1 MKSFTDLFIK
11 RPVLA
16 MVVSFVILIAG
27 SKALLPILFPSLQG
41 LGGLTV
47 RQYPRSDIASI
58 TVTTVYVG
66 ADAELVRGFITTP
79 LERAIAAADGIDYI
93 QSQSQQGI
101 STITVRLKLNYDPN
115 KALSDISSRVD
126 AIRRDL
132 PPEAEIP
139 VIAIQSADSQF
150 ASAYLSFTSDILQP
164 NEVTDYLVRLVQPRL
179 TAISGVQKADILGGR
194 TFAMRI
200 WMKPE
205 RMAALNISPSDV
217 KSALSRNNYLSA
229 VGNTKGSLLQVNL
242 TANTDLHTAEQ
253 FKKLVVRQDKN
264 TLVRLGDIADVVL
277 GAEDYNT
284 EVRFSGQKAVFM
296 GIWVL
301 PTANSV
307 DVIKRVRVELEQ
319 IKKELP
325 TGMTGEMAYDATAY
339 INDAIHEV
347 VKTLL
352 DTLLIVV
359 VVIFLFLGSFRSVL
373 VPIVAIPISLIG
385 ALFLMQLFGF
395 SLNLLT
401 LLAIVLSVGLVVDD
415 AIVVVENV
423 ERHMREGLSRMNAA
437 LVGARELIT
446 PIIAMTITLAAVY
459 TPIALQGG
467 LTGALFREFALTLAG
482 AVFISGVVALTLSP
496 MMSAHLLRPEHSDH
510 GFSGFVNRTFD
521 RFRDWYGSH
530 LDRTLNAR
538 PAVYVL
544 WAGISLIAIF
554 MFATIPKVATK
565 ELAPK
570 EDQGVIFG
578 IITAP
583 ANATID
589 DTIRYADAAGKVFQD
604 IPDTRFTFQ
613 ITFPDNG
620 FGGMVLKPWGTRK
633 TPTKAYLPVVQ
644 QKLAAIPGIQMFPIM
659 PEALPGSDNFPVSFV
674 IASTAS
680 QERILEL
687 ARGIFLKAM
696 QAHVFQFGDI
706 DTKIDQPQAQI
717 VFDHDKVS
725 SMGLDMQKV
734 GADLS
739 ASIGGNFVNRFNM
752 EGYSYKVIPQIK
764 RVDRLNPEQLKDI
777 YVSGPN
783 NQLVPLSTIAT
794 IQHKAVA
801 RSLNRMQQLNAV
813 TISGVP
819 TGSVESALKFLENE
833 AHKVLPAGY
842 KIDYTGG
849 SRQLRLEGSKFGLVL
864 LLAIVLIFLVL
875 AAQFNSFRDP
885 LIILFGSVPLAFF
898 GACIFMFLK
907 MPFGKFFTD
916 SWTTSFNIYSQV
928 GLVTLVGLV
937 SKNGILIVQFANELQ
952 RQGRNKLAA
961 VAEAA
966 RIRLRP
972 IMMTSVATVA
982 GHFPLTLV
990 TGAGAAARN
999 SIGLVLVGGMTI
1011 GTIFTLFIVPS
1022 LYMLIAK
1029 EHHEKSI
1036 TETEEEPA
1044 PEDIERAPEYAMARD
1059 ANGNGWKKG

>member
-27 SKALLPILFPSLQG
+27 LQAMKTI
-41 LGGLTV
+41 TV

-79 LERAIAAADGIDYI
+79 LERAIAAADGIDYM
-93 QSQSQQGI
+93 QSQSQQGV
-101 STITVRLKLNYDPN
+101 STITVRLKLNYDAH

-139 VIAIQSADSQF
+139 VIAIQAADSQF
-150 ASAYLSFTSDILQP
+150 ASAYLSFTSNILQP

-179 TAISGVQKADILGGR
+179 TSVGGVQKADILGGR

-217 KSALSRNNYLSA
+217 RDALSRNNFLAA

-242 TANTDLHTAEQ
+242 TANTDLHTADQ
-253 FKKLVVRQDKN
+253 FKQLVVRQDKG
-264 TLVRLGDIADVVL
+264 TLIRLGDIADVVL
-277 GAEDYNT
+277 GAEDYNA

-301 PTANSV
+301 PNANSV

-325 TGMTGEMAYDATAY
+325 SGMTAEMAYDATAY

-347 VKTLL
+347 VKTLI
-352 DTLLIVV
+352 DTLLIVM

-437 LVGARELIT
+437 LVGARELIA

-482 AVFISGVVALTLSP
+482 AVFISGVVALVLSP
-496 MMSAHLLRPEHSDH
+496 MMSAHLLRPEHGDH

-538 PAVYVL
+538 PAVYVV
-544 WAGISLIAIF
+544 WGGVSLIALF

-644 QKLAAIPGIQMFPIM
+644 QKLGGHSRHPNVP
-659 PEALPGSDNFPVSFV
+659 
-674 IASTAS
+674 
-680 QERILEL
+680 
-687 ARGIFLKAM
+687 
-696 QAHVFQFGDI
+696 
-706 DTKIDQPQAQI
+706 
-717 VFDHDKVS
+717 DH
-725 SMGLDMQKV
+725 
-734 GADLS
+734 
-739 ASIGGNFVNRFNM
+739 
-752 EGYSYKVIPQIK
+752 
-764 RVDRLNPEQLKDI
+764 
-777 YVSGPN
+777 
-783 NQLVPLSTIAT
+783 
-794 IQHKAVA
+794 A
-801 RSLNRMQQLNAV
+801 RS
-813 TISGVP
+813 
-819 TGSVESALKFLENE
+819 
-833 AHKVLPAGY
+833 
-842 KIDYTGG
+842 
-849 SRQLRLEGSKFGLVL
+849 
-864 LLAIVLIFLVL
+864 
-875 AAQFNSFRDP
+875 
-885 LIILFGSVPLAFF
+885 
-898 GACIFMFLK
+898 
-907 MPFGKFFTD
+907 
-916 SWTTSFNIYSQV
+916 
-928 GLVTLVGLV
+928 
-937 SKNGILIVQFANELQ
+937 
-952 RQGRNKLAA
+952 
-961 VAEAA
+961 
-966 RIRLRP
+966 
-972 IMMTSVATVA
+972 
-982 GHFPLTLV
+982 
-990 TGAGAAARN
+990 
-999 SIGLVLVGGMTI
+999 
-1011 GTIFTLFIVPS
+1011 
-1022 LYMLIAK
+1022 
-1029 EHHEKSI
+1029 
-1036 TETEEEPA
+1036 A
-1044 PEDIERAPEYAMARD
+1044 P
-1059 ANGNGWKKG
+1059 GQ